1 MKNKTLCD
9 VDISKSVAALPMLL
23 KLPLFA
29 LDTRAKRQERIEY
42 REFQIDIQ
50 AGEAGRATI
59 KDHEIIIYIV
69 SSLVKK
75 IKANMPISN
84 IVDVSVHDFL
94 KTTNRKGS
102 GSNYKQFRQSLE
114 RLKTTVF
121 TVIQNDN
128 TNPFPEQFSLISD
141 FCFESASPGY
151 TVQIMIPAW
160 ILSKILTKKII
171 YLAKPYFNISNPTL
185 RRKYEICKVKCGDRD
200 AQVISLQNMLILT
213 GLKCPLHKFQ
223 ALFKGKTFLS
233 VPDYRLRIDSNKCY
247 IYKDTAKGKEKLTS
261 VLINRAHTVQTVPTQ
276 IQLKNIVLLQ
286 SKSSKF

>member
-1 MKNKTLCD
+1 MKDKTLCD
-9 VDISKSVAALPMLL
+9 VDITKSIAALPMLL

-29 LDTRAKRQERIEY
+29 LDTRAERRDYIEY
-42 REFQIDIQ
+42 RELKIDVQ
-50 AGEAGRATI
+50 AGDAGRATI

-75 IKANMPISN
+75 FKANLPISN
-84 IVDVSVHDFL
+84 VVDVSVHDFL

-141 FCFESASPGY
+141 YCFESASLGY
-151 TVQIMIPAW
+151 TVQIVIPAW
-160 ILSKILTKKII
+160 ILSKILINKII
-171 YLAKPYFNISNPTL
+171 YLAKPYFNISNPTQ
-185 RRKYEICKVKCGDRD
+185 RRIYEICKVKCGDRD
-200 AQVISLQNMLILT
+200 AQVISLQNMQILT
-213 GLKCPLHKFQ
+213 GLKCPMHKFR

-233 VPDYRLRIDSNKCY
+233 APDYRLRIDSKNCY
-247 IYKDTAKGKEKLTS
+247 IYKDTPKGKEKLAS
-261 VLINRAHTVQTVPTQ
+261 VLINRAPAAKTVPTQ
-276 IQLKNIVLLQ
+276 IQLKNIVLLR